1 MHRALLLL
9 LAIGLPVLLHGQ
21 STGRESTIVLNH
33 IAVIDVARSVVRPD
47 MAIVIRGARIVA
59 IDRPNGAG
67 VPRDAQVLDLAGKF
81 AIPGLVDMHNHL
93 GSGANIPGPPVTGE
107 AAARDPRRD
116 LQRLLALGF
125 TTVFAT
131 AYPNVGEFV
140 ELRKAANDDSM
151 PLSRLFGAGRG
162 STVEG
167 GHASQP
173 RFNPFLPNTTDQ
185 ARADVR
191 EMKALGVDAI
201 KVTYSDQTHT
211 GRTPVAVMRSE
222 LMRATIDEAHSLGLR
237 TYVHAPTL
245 AHAKEVL
252 RAGADGLAHS
262 VADAPVDDELIGLMR
277 KNRATYTT
285 TLALYTSFAD
295 VSAWMRRLEAIDH
308 HHVVAPG
315 VYERYTSVAGAQA
328 YHNFFGTFP
337 PQNLQHAR
345 ANARR
350 LSSAGIPVLAGT
362 DTGVTGVLLGVSSQM
377 ELVLLVEAGL
387 TPAEALRAATM
398 SPARALGREKDQG
411 TLEPGK
417 LADLVILDADPLADI
432 RNIVKVSRVIKG
444 GNLYEP
450 AQLVVD
456 FRQARSSSQ

>member
-1 MHRALLLL
+1 
-9 LAIGLPVLLHGQ
+9 
-21 STGRESTIVLNH
+21 
-33 IAVIDVARSVVRPD
+33 

-67 VPRDAQVLDLAGKF
+67 VPRDAQVLDLRGKF

-93 GSGANIPGPPVTGE
+93 GSGANIPGPPVEG
-107 AAARDPRRD
+107 ASAARSPQ
-116 LQRLLALGF
+116 LELKRLLALGF

-131 AYPNVGEFV
+131 AYPPVGEFV
-140 ELRKAANDDSM
+140 ELRKAANDDSTPM
-151 PLSRLFGAGRG
+151 SRFFGAARG
-162 STVEG
+162 STVAG
-167 GHASQP
+167 GHSSQP
-173 RFNPFLPNTTDQ
+173 RFNAFMPTTTDQ

-201 KVTYSDQTHT
+201 KLTYSDQAHT
-211 GRTPVAVMRSE
+211 GRALPVMRPE
-222 LMRATIDEAHSLGLR
+222 LMQAIIDEAHSLGLKA
-237 TYVHAPTL
+237 YVHAPTL
-245 AHAKEVL
+245 THAKEVL

-262 VADAPVDDELIGLMR
+262 VADAPIDDEFIGLMR

-308 HHVVAPG
+308 HHVVEPD
-315 VYERYTSVAGAQA
+315 VYERYKTPAGAKA
-328 YHNFFGTFP
+328 YHAFFGTFP
-337 PQNLQHAR
+337 PHSLQHAR

-350 LSSAGIPVLAGT
+350 VSESGIPVLAGT

-377 ELVLLVEAGL
+377 ELMLLVEAGL
-387 TPAEALRAATM
+387 MPADALRAATLN
-398 SPARALGREKDQG
+398 PARAMGRDKDAG

-417 LADLVILDADPLADI
+417 LADLVILDADPLTDI

-444 GNLYEP
+444 GNVYEP
-450 AQLVVD
+450 AQLIDAV
-456 FRQARSSSQ
+456 R